1 MEQWP
6 TLVTALCGFG
16 AYGTVNIVDV
26 HVCTHV
32 HTYTGLYSLH
42 NFGPKWMYICV
53 YFVHT
58 CMCVIVRTYVEL
70 NMCWW
75 TIPPSSVGTLRNECH
90 CIHLAQS
97 IFIKG
102 PTVLHNGVHQ
112 SNPFGQYGLQ
122 QAYIQSVT
130 VCIVIAFWQYI
141 CDSTKGSVCAHARA
155 CACVCMC
162 MCMSEPVDFTL
173 FSLFPSPIDVVN
185 RKPACLMNPMGCM
198 VNGTAQVESHPE
210 LGKCTHLPGK
220 PFCVKWPP
228 KLLCNYGVFLQL
240 LITLYGSF

>member
-1 MEQWP
+1 M
-6 TLVTALCGFG
+6 LKCYDGAVTFYTSDRLCGFG
-16 AYGTVNIVDV
+16 AYGTINILDV
-26 HVCTHV
+26 RVCTHV

-75 TIPPSSVGTLRNECH
+75 TMPLSSVGTLRNECH

-122 QAYIQSVT
+122 QSYIQSVT
-130 VCIVIAFWQYI
+130 VCIVIALWQYI
-141 CDSTKGSVCAHARA
+141 CDSTKGSVCVRTRARVRVCA
-155 CACVCMC
+155 CACAWVSLWILRCFHCFLHLLML
-162 MCMSEPVDFTL
+162 SIGSQLAWWTL
-173 FSLFPSPIDVVN
+173 WAVW
-185 RKPACLMNPMGCM
+185 LM
-198 VNGTAQVESHPE
+198 A
-210 LGKCTHLPGK
+210 L
-220 PFCVKWPP
+220 P
-228 KLLCNYGVFLQL
+228 KLKVILNWANVHIYQ
-240 LITLYGSF
+240 GSLSV